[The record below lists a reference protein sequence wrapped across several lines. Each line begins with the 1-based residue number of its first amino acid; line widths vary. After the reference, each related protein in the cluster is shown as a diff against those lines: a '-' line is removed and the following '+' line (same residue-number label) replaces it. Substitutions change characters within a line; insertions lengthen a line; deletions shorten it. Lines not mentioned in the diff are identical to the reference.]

1 MVVMDLQHVAMH
13 KLDEQLARFL
23 LSMIRRCDRIIL
35 MRLDPAETG
44 DDHRRVLAVL
54 TFLEVR

>member
-1 MVVMDLQHVAMH
+1 MDLQHVAMH